1 MESMMLTS
9 RMTVRAKLAATFG
22 LLVAIVLFVS
32 AFGLISLSNA
42 NSSLTTF
49 VNGVDARAWVAE
61 QVGMAAHGRLNAMG
75 DLGRATTP
83 DAIEAAKKSLASA
96 DKDVT
101 EALQHLQLITAT
113 AADSTPRTRADLAA
127 MASSE
132 EAYRV
137 AMADVF
143 KAVAEN
149 RHDDVVALLAQ
160 RVRPAVKNISD
171 GAATFSNASLASAK
185 ALMARNSDNYDCQ
198 RMLLGGVCLVAV
210 FVAAL
215 VGIGLTRGITRAL
228 GTEPALLGSIAQRVA
243 RGDLQ
248 RVDAAGAPPGSVL
261 ASMALMQDSLVQL
274 IGKVRSSGESIA
286 TGSREIAAGNLDLS
300 ARTEEQA
307 ASLGE
312 TVAAMEQL
320 TSVVRQNT
328 DNAQQASMLARNASE
343 VSQKGRAVV
352 EQVVRTMDEIN
363 ASSKKVAE
371 ITGMIEGIAFQTN
384 ILALNAAVEA
394 ARAGAQ
400 GRGFAVVA
408 GEVRSLAQRASAA
421 AKEVSELIG
430 ASVRKVEGGAELAG
444 EAGRTM
450 SEVTHAVARVT
461 DIMGEIAAASS
472 EQSREIEHVSVAMNQ
487 MDEVTQQNAALVE
500 QASAAAQSMQD
511 QATSL
516 EHAVSVFQM

>member
-1 MESMMLTS
+1 MFIS
-9 RMTVRAKLAATFG
+9 RMTMRAKLAAAFG

-32 AFGLISLSNA
+32 ALGLISLSNA
-42 NSSLTTF
+42 NNNFTSF
-49 VNGVDARAWVAE
+49 VNGADARAWVAE
-61 QVGMAAHGRLNAMG
+61 QVRMAAHGRLNAMG

-83 DAIEAAKKSLASA
+83 DAIEAAKTNLAAA

-101 EALQHLQLITAT
+101 GALQQLQVITAT
-113 AADSTPRTRADLAA
+113 AADATPRARANFAA
-127 MASSE
+127 MAKSE
-132 EAYRV
+132 DAYHA
-137 AMADVF
+137 AMAEVLT
-143 KAVAEN
+143 AAAEN
-149 RHDDVVALLAQ
+149 RHDDVVALLAK
-160 RVRPAVKNISD
+160 RVRPSVISVSN
-171 GAATFSNASLASAK
+171 GATAFTNASLARAK
-185 ALMARNSDNYDCQ
+185 VLMAENSDNYKQQ
-198 RMLLGGVCLVAV
+198 RLLLGGVCLAAV
-210 FVAAL
+210 LVAAL
-215 VGIGLTRGITRAL
+215 VGTQLTRGITSAL

-243 RGDLQ
+243 QGDLQ
-248 RVDAAGAPPGSVL
+248 HVDAAGAPPGSVL
-261 ASMALMQDSLVQL
+261 ASMALMQNSLVQL
-274 IGKVRSSGESIA
+274 IGKVRSSSESIA
-286 TGSREIAAGNLDLS
+286 TGSRQIAAGNLDLS

-312 TVAAMEQL
+312 TVSAMEQL

-328 DNAQQASMLARNASE
+328 ENAQQASMLARNASE

-352 EQVVRTMDEIN
+352 EQVVSTMNEIN
-363 ASSKKVAE
+363 ASSKKIAE

-394 ARAGAQ
+394 ARAGTE

-408 GEVRSLAQRASAA
+408 GEVRSLAQRASSA

-430 ASVRKVEGGAELAG
+430 SSVKKVEDGSELAG

-472 EQSREIEHVSVAMNQ
+472 EQSRGIEHVSVAMNQ